1 MDYKSLLGDLGTDA
15 SSLQEISFDTPIGQS
30 LYELATNISQ
40 IMKSN
45 LIEANSSNASSSLL
59 QSIIAVPTTKR
70 GKDYLVVING
80 NNYAAFVDRGVSG
93 TRRKYNSPFSFKKE
107 TVSPAFQK
115 SLMKWISKVGVPIQS
130 RYSQTKDLTKT
141 QRKKAQID
149 EKSKMA
155 YAMGVG
161 IKRKGIKPTLFIQN
175 AISEQVVND
184 YAQAL
189 SKALGKQITTVM
201 TNNIKQWQ

>member
-45 LIEANSSNASSSLL
+45 LIEANSSNASSDLL

-93 TRRKYNSPFSFKKE
+93 TRRKYNSPFFFKKE

-130 RYSQTKDLTKT
+130 RYSQTRDLTKT

-161 IKRKGIKPTLFIQN
+161 IKRKGIEPTLFIQN
-175 AISEQVVND
+175 AISEQVIND

-201 TNNIKQWQ
+201 SNNIKQWQ

>member
-1 MDYKSLLGDLGTDA
+1 MDYKSLLGNLGTDA
-15 SSLQEISFDTPIGQS
+15 SSLQEISFDTTIGQS

-40 IMKSN
+40 VMKSN

>member
-1 MDYKSLLGDLGTDA
+1 MDYKSLLGNLGTDA
-15 SSLQEISFDTPIGQS
+15 SSLQEISFDTTIGQS

>member
-1 MDYKSLLGDLGTDA
+1 
-15 SSLQEISFDTPIGQS
+15 
-30 LYELATNISQ
+30 
-40 IMKSN
+40 MKSN
-45 LIEANSSNASSSLL
+45 LIEANSSNASSDLL

-93 TRRKYNSPFSFKKE
+93 TRRKLNSPFSFKKE

-115 SLMKWISKVGVPIQS
+115 SLMKWISKVGIPIQS
-130 RYSQTKDLTKT
+130 RYSQTRDLTKT

-161 IKRKGIKPTLFIQN
+161 IKRKGIEPTLFIQN

-201 TNNIKQWQ
+201 SNNIKQWQ

>member
-1 MDYKSLLGDLGTDA
+1 MDYKSLLGNLGTDA
-15 SSLQEISFDTPIGQS
+15 SSLQEISFDTTIGQS

-40 IMKSN
+40 VMKSN
-45 LIEANSSNASSSLL
+45 LIEANSSNASSDLL

-93 TRRKYNSPFSFKKE
+93 TRRKLNSPFSFKKE

-115 SLMKWISKVGVPIQS
+115 SLMKWISKVGIPIQS
-130 RYSQTKDLTKT
+130 RYSQTRDLTKT

-161 IKRKGIKPTLFIQN
+161 IKRKGIEPTLFIQN

-201 TNNIKQWQ
+201 SNNIKQWQ

>member
-1 MDYKSLLGDLGTDA
+1 MDYKSLLGNLGTDA
-15 SSLQEISFDTPIGQS
+15 SSLQEISFDTTIGQS

-40 IMKSN
+40 VMKSN
-45 LIEANSSNASSSLL
+45 LIEANSSNASSALL

-93 TRRKYNSPFSFKKE
+93 TRRKLNSPFSFKKE
-107 TVSPAFQK
+107 TVSPDFQK
-115 SLMKWISKVGVPIQS
+115 SLMKWISKVGIPIQS
-130 RYSQTKDLTKT
+130 RYSQTRDLTKT

-155 YAMGVG
+155 YAMGLG
-161 IKRKGIKPTLFIQN
+161 IKRKGIEPTLFIQN

-184 YAQAL
+184 YTQAL

-201 TNNIKQWQ
+201 SNNIKQWQ

>member
-1 MDYKSLLGDLGTDA
+1 MDYKSLLGNLGTDA
-15 SSLQEISFDTPIGQS
+15 SSLQEISFDTTIGQS

-40 IMKSN
+40 VMKSN
-45 LIEANSSNASSSLL
+45 LIEANSSNASSTLL

-93 TRRKYNSPFSFKKE
+93 TRRKLNSPFSFKKE
-107 TVSPAFQK
+107 TVSPDFQK

-130 RYSQTKDLTKT
+130 RYSQTRDLTKT

-155 YAMGVG
+155 YAMGVA
-161 IKRKGIKPTLFIQN
+161 IKRKGIEPTLFIQN

-184 YAQAL
+184 YTQAL

-201 TNNIKQWQ
+201 SNNIKQWQ

>member
-1 MDYKSLLGDLGTDA
+1 MDYKSLLGGLGTDA
-15 SSLQEISFDTPIGQS
+15 SSLKEISFDTTIGQS

-40 IMKSN
+40 VMKSN

-59 QSIIAVPTTKR
+59 QSIIAVPTKKR

-130 RYSQTKDLTKT
+130 RYSQTRDLTKT

-161 IKRKGIKPTLFIQN
+161 IKRKGIEPTLFIQN

-184 YAQAL
+184 YTQAL

>member
-45 LIEANSSNASSSLL
+45 LIEANSSNASSALL
-59 QSIIAVPTTKR
+59 QSIIAVSTVKR
-70 GKDYLVVING
+70 GKEFVVLIIG
-80 NNYAAFVDRGVSG
+80 NKYAAFVDRGVSG

-115 SLMKWISKVGVPIQS
+115 SLMKWISKVGIPIES
-130 RYSQTKDLTKT
+130 RYSQTKGLTKK
-141 QRKKAQID
+141 QRKKAQTD
-149 EKSKMA
+149 EKRKMS
-155 YAMGVG
+155 YAMGVA
-161 IKRKGIKPTLFIQN
+161 IKRKGIEPTLFIQN
-175 AISEQVVND
+175 AISEQVIND
-184 YAQAL
+184 YTQAL
-189 SKALGKQITTVM
+189 SKALGEQITTVM

>member
-30 LYELATNISQ
+30 LYELATNISK

-59 QSIIAVPTTKR
+59 QSIIAVSTVKR
-70 GKDYLVVING
+70 GKEFVVLIIG
-80 NNYAAFVDRGVSG
+80 NKYAAFVDRGVSG
-93 TRRKYNSPFSFKKE
+93 TRRKLNSPFSFKKE

-115 SLMKWISKVGVPIQS
+115 SLMKWISKVGIPIES
-130 RYSQTKDLTKT
+130 RYSKTKDLTKK
-141 QRKKAQID
+141 QRKKAQTD
-149 EKSKMA
+149 EKRKMA
-155 YAMGVG
+155 YAMGVS

-175 AISEQVVND
+175 AMSEQVVND

-189 SKALGKQITTVM
+189 SKALGEQITTVM

>member
-1 MDYKSLLGDLGTDA
+1 MDYKSLLGNLGTDA
-15 SSLQEISFDTPIGQS
+15 SSLQEISFDTTIGQS

-40 IMKSN
+40 VMKFN

-93 TRRKYNSPFSFKKE
+93 TRRKLNSPFSFKKE

-115 SLMKWISKVGVPIQS
+115 SLMKWISKVGIPIQS
-130 RYSQTKDLTKT
+130 RYSQTRDLTKT

-161 IKRKGIKPTLFIQN
+161 IKRKGIEPTLFIQN
-175 AISEQVVND
+175 AMSEQVVND
-184 YAQAL
+184 YTQAL

-201 TNNIKQWQ
+201 SNNIKQWQ

>member
-1 MDYKSLLGDLGTDA
+1 MDYKSLLGNLGTDA
-15 SSLQEISFDTPIGQS
+15 SSLQEISFDTTIGQS

-40 IMKSN
+40 VMKSN

-93 TRRKYNSPFSFKKE
+93 TRRKLNSPFSFKKE
-107 TVSPAFQK
+107 TVSPDFQK
-115 SLMKWISKVGVPIQS
+115 SLMKWISKVGIPIQS
-130 RYSQTKDLTKT
+130 RYSQTRDLTKT

-155 YAMGVG
+155 YAMGLG
-161 IKRKGIKPTLFIQN
+161 IKRKGIEPTLFIQN

-184 YAQAL
+184 YTQAL

-201 TNNIKQWQ
+201 SNNIKQWQ

>member
-1 MDYKSLLGDLGTDA
+1 MDYKSLLGNLGTDA
-15 SSLQEISFDTPIGQS
+15 SSLQEISFDTTIGQS

-40 IMKSN
+40 VMKSN

-80 NNYAAFVDRGVSG
+80 NQYAAFVDRGVSG
-93 TRRKYNSPFSFKKE
+93 TRRKLNSPFSFKKE

-115 SLMKWISKVGVPIQS
+115 SLMKWISKVGIPIQS
-130 RYSQTKDLTKT
+130 RYSQTRDLTKT

-161 IKRKGIKPTLFIQN
+161 IKRKGIEPTLFIQN

-201 TNNIKQWQ
+201 SNNIKQWQ